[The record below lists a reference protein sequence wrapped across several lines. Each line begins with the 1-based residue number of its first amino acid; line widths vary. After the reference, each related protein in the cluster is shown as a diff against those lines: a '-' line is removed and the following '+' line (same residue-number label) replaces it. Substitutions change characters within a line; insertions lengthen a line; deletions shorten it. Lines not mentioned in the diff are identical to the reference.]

1 MSFLEFL
8 VLKVECLPF
17 TYFKHMFLYRI
28 RCLAAASTPLSR
40 FQNRVLQESVC
51 LVGLPLRTARIFLS
65 LGVLQIS
72 GFCCLPASWT
82 LCVLVVWALGS
93 VTTLWR
99 AQVVYFCGQR
109 PVSPASRVPRSVVV
123 VRSNP
128 PCRPQA
134 LVPPPRLN
142 LRESGWNVAGCL
154 NVSRVLDVFA
164 LLIWL
169 CEKDV
174 WFTR

>member
-28 RCLAAASTPLSR
+28 RCLAAASTPLSH

-51 LVGLPLRTARIFLS
+51 LVGFPLRTARIFLS
-65 LGVLQIS
+65 LGVLRIS

-99 AQVVYFCGQR
+99 AQVVYFCGQPCPPFCSGGSFKP
-109 PVSPASRVPRSVVV
+109 PVSSPSPGPAASFKPERVGLEHCGPLKCQPSPR
-123 VRSNP
+123 RL
-128 PCRPQA
+128 RFTDLA
-134 LVPPPRLN
+134 L
-142 LRESGWNVAGCL
+142 
-154 NVSRVLDVFA
+154 
-164 LLIWL
+164 
-169 CEKDV
+169 
-174 WFTR
+174 